1 MKMAE
6 MCPLKWR
13 KNAKMKMAEMCPLK
27 WRKEA
32 KMKMAEMCH
41 RAHLG
46 GANSGAN
53 SPLGGHCV
61 NALRLA
67 KVLGNLAQAKTMV
80 AHRTLF
86 VFKSSVMNLHL
97 SRATLNGSTCVC
109 LAREG
114 WETR

>member
-1 MKMAE
+1 
-6 MCPLKWR
+6 
-13 KNAKMKMAEMCPLK
+13 
-27 WRKEA
+27 
-32 KMKMAEMCH
+32 MCH
-41 RAHLG
+41 RARLG

-86 VFKSSVMNLHL
+86 VFKSSVMNLSPFVTTTVTVYRKCQL
-97 SRATLNGSTCVC
+97 SK
-109 LAREG
+109 
-114 WETR
+114 